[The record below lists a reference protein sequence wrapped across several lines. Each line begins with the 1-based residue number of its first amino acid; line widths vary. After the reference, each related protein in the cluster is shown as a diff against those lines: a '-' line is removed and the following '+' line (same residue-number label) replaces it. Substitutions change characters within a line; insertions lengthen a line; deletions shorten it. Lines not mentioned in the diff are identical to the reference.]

1 MPTFNE
7 RAPEWDSPERI
18 ARAEAVAEVI
28 REAVPLTRDLSVLE
42 IGAGTG
48 LLGLALAREV
58 GTLVLADPSVGMLAV
73 ADEKVSAAG
82 LENVRTLRFA
92 LAADPRPVE
101 RFDLVA
107 SLMALHHVPDTAAA
121 IDDLFAMVEPGGRL
135 ALVDLDV
142 EDGTFH
148 SDPDADVHH
157 GFDRGEL
164 GRRIEAAGFCDVT
177 FTTAD
182 EIASDGRVYPLFL
195 VVARRP

>member
-1 MPTFNE
+1 MPTFDE

-18 ARAEAVAEVI
+18 ERAEAVAAVI

-48 LLGLALAREV
+48 LLGLALAQEV

-73 ADEKVSAAG
+73 ADEKVRAAG

-92 LAADPRPVE
+92 LAADPRPAE
-101 RFDLVA
+101 RFDLVV

-135 ALVDLDV
+135 ALVDLDA

-164 GRRIEAAGFCDVT
+164 GRRIEAAGFRDVT